1 MTRPRIRPPT
11 LRLASRFQAPPSSSS
26 RSHAEPGNEGRTRP
40 ARRGMILILVLVVI
54 AVLSLGALTFSELML
69 VEHEAASLSGR
80 QAQAQ
85 ALAESGVE
93 MARLF
98 LGQDEES
105 QYEAG
110 GSYDNPDRF
119 RSVLVIDDEQGR
131 ARGRFTFVVPL
142 IEDGCCAGVRYGLE
156 DESTRLNLNAI
167 MLLDKYAQQAGV
179 SNGGREILMGL
190 PGMTEDVA
198 DAILDWIDSDDETR
212 EYGAE
217 VDYYASLDPP
227 YAPQNGPLETVE
239 ELLLV
244 RDVTPWLLFGVDA
257 NRNGQADSTEPDPS
271 EVSGIDNSDDSL
283 TRGWAAYLTLHSLES
298 NLRPDAEPK
307 IYVNQDDLEALY
319 DELAEV
325 LDEQWATFI
334 VALRRYGP
342 SDADDEGETSYTV
355 DDLDLSQSGDYKLT
369 TILDLIGTK
378 VEVKQGGET
387 QNQENSGDQG
397 KSQGKGDDQG
407 KSQDQG
413 GGQEQGQGEDE
424 STVLESPF
432 ADDLASFVTYLPTL
446 MDSLTA
452 TESERLPARINI
464 NQASS
469 TILAGIPGMT
479 SEVVDEII
487 NRRQPDPLAAESY
500 HRHETWLLCE
510 GIVTLD
516 QMKLL
521 MPLVTAGGSVY
532 RAQVVGY
539 FDEGGPSAR
548 IEVVLDAT
556 QSPARVVFWRD
567 LSHLGRGY
575 PPETLGLEAPDW

>member
-1 MTRPRIRPPT
+1 
-11 LRLASRFQAPPSSSS
+11 
-26 RSHAEPGNEGRTRP
+26 
-40 ARRGMILILVLVVI
+40 MILILVLVVI

-69 VEHEAASLSGR
+69 VEHEAARLSGR

-93 MARLF
+93 MARVF
-98 LGQDEES
+98 LSWDDES
-105 QYEAG
+105 QAEAG

-119 RSVLVIDDEQGR
+119 QSVLVIDDELAR
-131 ARGRFTFVVPL
+131 DRGRFTFVAPL
-142 IEDGCCAGVRYGLE
+142 IEDGYCTGVRYGLE

-167 MLLDKYAQQAGV
+167 LLLDKYAQQAGV
-179 SNGGREILMGL
+179 ENGGREILMAL
-190 PGMTEDVA
+190 VGMTEDIA

-217 VDYYASLDPP
+217 VDYYSALDPP
-227 YAPQNGPLETVE
+227 YAPKNGPLETVE

-257 NRNGQADSTEPDPS
+257 NRNAQADSTEPDPS
-271 EVSGIDNSDDSL
+271 EVSGVDNSDGSL

-298 NLRPDAEPK
+298 NVRPDGEPK

-319 DELAEV
+319 DELVEV
-325 LDEQWATFI
+325 LDEQWATFV

-342 SDADDEGETSYTV
+342 SDGDTDEVGKTSYTV

-378 VEVKQGGET
+378 VEVT
-387 QNQENSGDQG
+387 QESEG
-397 KSQGKGDDQG
+397 KSEGESKEG
-407 KSQDQG
+407 
-413 GGQEQGQGEDE
+413 GQGESGE
-424 STVLESPF
+424 SKGEGGEDKSEAAMILESPF
-432 ADDLASFVTYLPTL
+432 ADDLASYLTYLPTL
-446 MDSLTA
+446 MDYLTA
-452 TESERLPARINI
+452 TGSERIPARINI
-464 NQASS
+464 NQASE
-469 TILAGIPGMT
+469 TILAGIPGIT

-487 NRRQPDPLAAESY
+487 SRRQPDPATAESY

-510 GIVTLD
+510 GIVTLEE
-516 QMKLL
+516 MKLL
-521 MPLVTAGGSVY
+521 MPLVSAGGSVY

-539 FDEGGPSAR
+539 FDEEGPTAR

-556 QSPARVVFWRD
+556 ESPARVVFWRD
-567 LSHLGRGY
+567 LSHLGPGY
-575 PPETLGLEAPDW
+575 PPETLGVEAPNW